1 MDCSQLHGPYSDMV
15 WMLRITIAR
24 SKHRQKMCHKIAD
37 LRPRST
43 MQLWRRIDMV
53 GEVSLAVICSLLTP
67 GMLFYEGCMELGEL
81 ARH

>member
-1 MDCSQLHGPYSDMV
+1 
-15 WMLRITIAR
+15 
-24 SKHRQKMCHKIAD
+24 
-37 LRPRST
+37 